1 MEYVALYTVVGKLLE
16 KNKNKSICPTFSED
30 NGERISTLLYI
41 FIVKLKTYGELL
53 VANPA

>member
-16 KNKNKSICPTFSED
+16 KNKSICPTFSED

-41 FIVKLKTYGELL
+41 FIVRLKTYGELL